1 MSAEAQ
7 TVVLIH
13 GMWLTPKG
21 WDAWIDHYQSRGYR
35 PIAPGWP
42 GVQDPE
48 ETRRNPSALE
58 GLTLTTIVDHYDRI
72 IRELDR
78 PPIIVGHSFGGL
90 TTQLLLNRGLGAAGV
105 AIGTAPPKGILLLP
119 PSTLRAGFP
128 ALKNPFD
135 RNGLCPISRKQ
146 FHWRFTNTLSLEES
160 DRIYDEQYIPG
171 TNRPFFDALGSSAAV
186 DSGMA
191 QRPPLLL
198 VAGGEDHISPISL
211 NRKILKL
218 QGKAPSATELKEY
231 PGRPHYM
238 AGLDGWDE
246 IADYALNWALEHQQ
260 APAASAPL
268 PSSAPSP

>member
-21 WDAWIDHYQSRGYR
+21 WDPWIDHYQSRGYR
-35 PIAPGWP
+35 AIAPGWP

-58 GLTLTTIVDHYDRI
+58 GLSLTTIVDHYDRI

-146 FHWRFTNTLSLEES
+146 FHWRFTNTLSLQES

-171 TNRPFFDALGSSAAV
+171 TNRPFFDALGSPAAV

-198 VAGGEDHISPISL
+198 IAGGEDHISPISL

-268 PSSAPSP
+268 SSSAPSP

>member
-72 IRELDR
+72 IRQLDR

-146 FHWRFTNTLSLEES
+146 FHWRFMNTLSLQES